1 VGSFS
6 YLYLINDNKYH
17 LREKTNVLGIIMTT
31 TLKKMSALVL
41 ASAVTFSMLSSQA
54 LANGAIGDH
63 VNNLHAHIGEYTE
76 EVHWLES
83 KFGSVVDAYEAK
95 DKSLKTD
102 ALIEYWE
109 EVDFHSAIETQ
120 YVPIYASIWQGIY
133 GVKVA
138 IDEGKP
144 VADVRVEQEKLNHA
158 LWQALGAVKLASQ
171 YQKKGLVNKVQT
183 TEKEPTTGPEV
194 IDDIKTRLDRVV
206 AKYAEQLHEV
216 ATTLVH
222 DTYLQRFEGVE
233 GDLIAK
239 NAALVEDL
247 EKDFNVTLPQA
258 ISKDTGVDSVRK
270 VVESMQAKLDRA
282 RALLVEVEQSRK
294 DVF

>member
-1 VGSFS
+1 
-6 YLYLINDNKYH
+6 LINDNKYH

>member
-1 VGSFS
+1 M
-6 YLYLINDNKYH
+6 NDNQYH

>member
-1 VGSFS
+1 
-6 YLYLINDNKYH
+6 LLNDNKYH

>member
-6 YLYLINDNKYH
+6 YLYLLNDNKYH

-138 IDEGKP
+138 IDEGKA

>member
-1 VGSFS
+1 
-6 YLYLINDNKYH
+6 LLNDNKYH

-144 VADVRVEQEKLNHA
+144 VAEVRVEQEKLNHA

-239 NAALVEDL
+239 DAALVEDL

-258 ISKDTGVDSVRK
+258 ISKDTGVDAVRK
-270 VVESMQAKLDRA
+270 VVESMQTKLDRA

>member
-1 VGSFS
+1 
-6 YLYLINDNKYH
+6 LLNDNKYH
-17 LREKTNVLGIIMTT
+17 LREKTNLLGIIMTT

-144 VADVRVEQEKLNHA
+144 VAEVRVEQEKLNHA

-239 NAALVEDL
+239 DAALVEDL

-258 ISKDTGVDSVRK
+258 ISKDTGVDAVRK
-270 VVESMQAKLDRA
+270 VVESMQTKLDRA

-294 DVF
+294 NVF

>member
-1 VGSFS
+1 
-6 YLYLINDNKYH
+6 
-17 LREKTNVLGIIMTT
+17 MTT
-31 TLKKMSALVL
+31 TLKKMSALL
-41 ASAVTFSMLSSQA
+41 AVSVMSLSMVTGHAM
-54 LANGAIGDH
+54 ANGAIGDH

-76 EVHWLES
+76 EVEWLES
-83 KFGSVVDAYEAK
+83 KFGGVVDAYANK

-102 ALIEYWE
+102 ALMEYWE

-144 VADVRVEQEKLNHA
+144 IDVVRHEQEKLNHA

-171 YQKKGLVNKVQT
+171 YQKRGLVGEVQT
-183 TEKEPTTGPEV
+183 TEVEPTTGPAV

-206 AKYAEQLHEV
+206 AKYAEQLNEV

-239 NAALVEDL
+239 DAALVESL

-258 ISKDTGVDSVRK
+258 IYQDKGVDGVRS
-270 VVESMQAKLDRA
+270 VVETMQSKLDKA
-282 RALLVEVEQSRK
+282 RVLLVEAEKGRK

>member
-1 VGSFS
+1 
-6 YLYLINDNKYH
+6 

>member
-1 VGSFS
+1 
-6 YLYLINDNKYH
+6 
-17 LREKTNVLGIIMTT
+17 MTT

-83 KFGSVVDAYEAK
+83 KFGSVVDAYEAQN
-95 DKSLKTD
+95 KSLKTD

-144 VADVRVEQEKLNHA
+144 VAEVRVEQEKLNHA

-239 NAALVEDL
+239 DAALVEDL

-258 ISKDTGVDSVRK
+258 ISKDTGVDAVRK
-270 VVESMQAKLDRA
+270 VVESMQTKLDRA

>member
-1 VGSFS
+1 M
-6 YLYLINDNKYH
+6 LNDNKYH

-109 EVDFHSAIETQ
+109 EVDFHSATNFQVSLGNIKPVVRLTQ
-120 YVPIYASIWQGIY
+120 YA
-133 GVKVA
+133 K
-138 IDEGKP
+138 
-144 VADVRVEQEKLNHA
+144 A
-158 LWQALGAVKLASQ
+158 LSSGF
-171 YQKKGLVNKVQT
+171 
-183 TEKEPTTGPEV
+183 
-194 IDDIKTRLDRVV
+194 R
-206 AKYAEQLHEV
+206 
-216 ATTLVH
+216 
-222 DTYLQRFEGVE
+222 
-233 GDLIAK
+233 
-239 NAALVEDL
+239 
-247 EKDFNVTLPQA
+247 
-258 ISKDTGVDSVRK
+258 
-270 VVESMQAKLDRA
+270 
-282 RALLVEVEQSRK
+282 
-294 DVF
+294 

>member
-1 VGSFS
+1 
-6 YLYLINDNKYH
+6 
-17 LREKTNVLGIIMTT
+17 MTT
-31 TLKKMSALVL
+31 TLKKMGAWVAASAMTFSL
-41 ASAVTFSMLSSQA
+41 ASTAV

-102 ALIEYWE
+102 ALIEFWE

-120 YVPIYASIWQGIY
+120 YVPIYATIWQGIY

-144 VADVRVEQEKLNHA
+144 VAVVRAEQEKLNHA

-171 YQKKGLVNKVQT
+171 YQKKGLVAKVTT

-206 AKYAEQLHEV
+206 AKSAEQLHEV

-233 GDLIAK
+233 GDLIAQD
-239 NAALVEDL
+239 AALVEDL

-258 ISKDTGVDSVRK
+258 IASDKGVDNVRK
-270 VVESMQAKLDRA
+270 VVEAMQAKLDRA
-282 RALLVEVEQSRK
+282 RTLLVEAEKGRK